1 MARSHNPLKPQWYHV
16 LVALSDGEKHGAS
29 IMRDVLDQTAGN
41 MKLWPATLY
50 GALEHLTEEGLTA
63 ELSSAGRHPA
73 GESERK
79 RYYRITRAGRR
90 AVELETERLESI
102 AKHAR
107 LKLGARSL

>member
-1 MARSHNPLKPQWYHV
+1 MQKPPPALKPQWYQI

-29 IMRDVLDQTAGN
+29 IMRAVLDQTDGA

-50 GALEHLTEEGLTA
+50 RTLEKLTEADLTT
-63 ELSSAGRHPA
+63 ELSSSGRHPA

-90 AVELETERLESI
+90 AVELETDRLENI
-102 AKHAR
+102 TKNAR
-107 LKLGARSL
+107 LKLRARSV